1 MCIAFEAARAPA
13 AGDDL
18 ASMVRRAAGFL
29 AASVLAIA
37 GALLASAASAH
48 HQDGAP
54 HGMTE
59 AAPSIRAVIASTYDT
74 PESKVETAPIVVR
87 GDYAVADWIQGH
99 RGGRALMQRR
109 DGAWQIAACGGE
121 AFRTVDGLKLA
132 GVPADTAVQLVALL
146 TRAEGS
152 LANDRVK
159 LFDSFDAKNG
169 GADPHHGAQR

>member
-1 MCIAFEAARAPA
+1 
-13 AGDDL
+13 
-18 ASMVRRAAGFL
+18 
-29 AASVLAIA
+29 
-37 GALLASAASAH
+37 
-48 HQDGAP
+48 
-54 HGMTE
+54 MTE
-59 AAPSIRAVIASTYDT
+59 AASIRAVIASTYDT
-74 PESKVETAPIVVR
+74 PDTKVETAPIVVR

-169 GADPHHGAQR
+169 PGADHHHGAQR

>member
-13 AGDDL
+13 PCGDL
-18 ASMVRRAAGFL
+18 
-29 AASVLAIA
+29 ASVLAIA
-37 GALLASAASAH
+37 GALLACAASAH

-54 HGMTE
+54 DGMAE
-59 AAPSIRAVIASTYDT
+59 AALLIRAVIASTYDT

-146 TRAEGS
+146 TRAEGA

-159 LFDSFDAKNG
+159 LFVSFDAKNG
-169 GADPHHGAQR
+169 GAGHHHGAQR

>member
-1 MCIAFEAARAPA
+1 M
-13 AGDDL
+13 
-18 ASMVRRAAGFL
+18 
-29 AASVLAIA
+29 LAIA
-37 GALLASAASAH
+37 GGLLASAASAH

-74 PESKVETAPIVVR
+74 LESKVETAPIVVR

-169 GADPHHGAQR
+169 GAGHHHGAQR